1 MCPTPRHEEGAG
13 GARRR
18 GPLPVAVLNAKDRA
32 SLYKILLK
40 SSVATG
46 GSQQAARGRTGT
58 QSERGGAARARGRR
72 RASARAAALPLPRG
86 AGGDA
91 RGSEHGG
98 LRALPGA
105 AGLGTA
111 GRLRF
116 GRFLP
121 RLGLQLPRR
130 ARLGRGLRGVQ
141 LASRPYRNGLRL
153 HPGHRCV
160 RARRGGG
167 GAGAARGRGAVR
179 DGSGGT
185 GSGPRRCA
193 ALPFGRA
200 SARRE
205 TGQRVPCREL
215 RMQWFGSIG
224 LFFFFS
230 VFFFFLP
237 SSTCLPWPGISLHLR
252 KACEVCFPSQ
262 PEFMRAGNRNASSA
276 ALGNFRSF
284 GSVPSGSFP
293 RLSSAPPQPDPGARL
308 VPEEMQHQEHRCS
321 AFHQPRC
328 CINSSAKYIF
338 TIRT

>member
-1 MCPTPRHEEGAG
+1 MCSASSRDGRSSAPGLSLGVYGRAALSPQQRWRLPSAHRLTATAMCPTPRHEEGAG

-46 GSQQAARGRTGT
+46 GSQQAARGRTGS
-58 QSERGGAARARGRR
+58 QPERGGAARARGRR

-153 HPGHRCV
+153 HPGHRHYCV
-160 RARRGGG
+160 QVAMDLEVQQTPNEVHTCRIKYHSY
-167 GAGAARGRGAVR
+167 
-179 DGSGGT
+179 DSCNCFYGS
-185 GSGPRRCA
+185 C
-193 ALPFGRA
+193 
-200 SARRE
+200 
-205 TGQRVPCREL
+205 V
-215 RMQWFGSIG
+215 
-224 LFFFFS
+224 
-230 VFFFFLP
+230 
-237 SSTCLPWPGISLHLR
+237 
-252 KACEVCFPSQ
+252 
-262 PEFMRAGNRNASSA
+262 
-276 ALGNFRSF
+276 
-284 GSVPSGSFP
+284 
-293 RLSSAPPQPDPGARL
+293 
-308 VPEEMQHQEHRCS
+308 
-321 AFHQPRC
+321 
-328 CINSSAKYIF
+328 
-338 TIRT
+338 